1 MRLPTSRNRFQNVR
15 RLKMPWRLGL
25 IFAVLAVLLL
35 LPTSRL
41 SACKFNQEQRF
52 PTLNTT
58 LPIET
63 SDNQGSTETTSD
75 KEQKT
80 LTVALPIGDD
90 ALKALRLLFLARQSG
105 LLNQEPGQYIG
116 QSIQL
121 SDLQQ
126 FEGPLTINLINVSQ
140 DTGVT
145 KDQIADW
152 QAAGNMPDI
161 IYCLNAATSPGLS
174 QALDLNDYLFA
185 SPLLT
190 AEHIY
195 PSALKSSH
203 AGKIL
208 YGIPYL
214 ASVPLIY
221 LNQSLLG
228 QYQMLAPSISWTW
241 QNWLE
246 YSSLL
251 QTRISEAGYGAT
263 PDILANLAIDPVSLN
278 DQLKKSIYVFDNPAS
293 LLQFLPASLN
303 PNLGWAT
310 WNDQQF
316 AFQDDSFLDA
326 ANWLNQYTQA
336 GMTPLHLDNAQQL
349 AAFSGADAIQSS
361 RVCMWLGNSSEL
373 AAWHQ
378 QTRIKISESL
388 VPCSPAEIAAG
399 ESATPDSQLNLRMP
413 LQVRSLIV
421 NKTTD
426 EPELAAE
433 FAAFLALDADSLL
446 IQSRYQLYEGFV
458 PVVKEDVIWEAMVE
472 RQLYGRLLQDLQAKM
487 PYAYCSNQQLS
498 PNWNRVLNSAIGF
511 YGKEL
516 MTAADASE
524 IDSIME
530 QLIIAAKKL
539 S

>member
-1 MRLPTSRNRFQNVR
+1 MQLPTFRNRFQNAR

-25 IFAVLAVLLL
+25 VFAVLAVLLL
-35 LPTSRL
+35 LPLSRL
-41 SACKFNQEQRF
+41 SSCKFNQEEKF
-52 PTLNTT
+52 PTINTT

-63 SDNQGSTETTSD
+63 SGNQGSTETTG
-75 KEQKT
+75 ETMQKT

-126 FEGPLTINLINVSQ
+126 FEGPLAINLINLSP
-140 DTGVT
+140 DTGAT
-145 KDQIADW
+145 KEQIKNW
-152 QAAGNMPDI
+152 QAAGTMPDI
-161 IYCLNAATSPGLS
+161 IYCLNAAASPDLN
-174 QALDLNDYLFA
+174 QVLDLNDYLFD

-195 PSALKSSH
+195 PSALKSIYE
-203 AGKIL
+203 GKSL

-221 LNQSLLG
+221 LNQTLLG
-228 QYQMLAPSISWTW
+228 QFQMLAPSINWTW
-241 QNWLE
+241 LGWLE
-246 YSSLL
+246 YSTLL
-251 QTRISEAGYGAT
+251 QNRISEAGFSAA
-263 PDILANLAIDPVSLN
+263 PEILAGLAEDPVALN
-278 DQLKKSIYVFDNPAS
+278 DQLQKSIYVINNPAG
-293 LLQFLPASLN
+293 LLQYLPASLN
-303 PNLGWAT
+303 ASLGWAT
-310 WNDQQF
+310 WNNQQF
-316 AFQDDSFLDA
+316 AFEDDSFLQA
-326 ANWLNQYTQA
+326 AKWLNQYTLA

-349 AAFSGADAIQSS
+349 AAFGGTDPIQGS
-361 RVCMWLGNSSEL
+361 RISMWLGNSSEL

-378 QTRIKISESL
+378 QTKIKVTESL
-388 VPCSPAEIAAG
+388 VPCYPIESTEG
-399 ESATPDSQLNLRMP
+399 EPSDQEKQLGLRIP

-421 NKTTD
+421 SKETD

-458 PVVKEDVIWEAMVE
+458 PVVKDDVIWEAMVD
-472 RQLYGRLLQDLQAKM
+472 RQLYGRLLQDLQVKM

-498 PNWNRVLNSAIGF
+498 GTWNRVLNSVIGF

-516 MTAADASE
+516 MTAADKAE

-530 QLIIAAKKL
+530 QLIKAADKI